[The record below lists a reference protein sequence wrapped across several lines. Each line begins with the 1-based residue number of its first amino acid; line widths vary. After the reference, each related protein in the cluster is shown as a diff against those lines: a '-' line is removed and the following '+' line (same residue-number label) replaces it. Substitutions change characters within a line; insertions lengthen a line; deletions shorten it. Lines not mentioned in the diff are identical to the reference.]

1 MGRTQN
7 LPDLRAGA
15 ARRVDIQ
22 AIEQEL
28 ASFWE
33 LAGAPEAG
41 HGPVTTARVLNLIA
55 VTARPAD
62 AARVQQTLSG
72 LIYRYPCRA
81 ILVLAEVGAPEP
93 GLEAWIQAHCQLPDP
108 SGVQV
113 CCEQISLQAR
123 GAALRDAGAVVLP
136 LLVPDLP
143 VSLWWLGEP
152 PGSRP
157 RAPAQPTAEP
167 PGERLL
173 AELFGRLL
181 SVSDQLIVD
190 SAAFAGPGQ
199 GLRWLAARCDQ
210 AAGRY
215 HVADLA
221 WARLAPWR
229 TLLAQCFDPPEAR
242 AYLTRIERIE
252 LEHAPG
258 PDGQVEAVL
267 LVAWLASRL
276 GWEPGAAPQQGA
288 ARLSLRAGPRTVAVE
303 LYSRGQAGPTA
314 GAVRRVA
321 LYAGGAHFAVRLTEP
336 SCAAVEAVLESRS
349 QPARVLRLPPANEAE
364 LLARLLDTL
373 GGDPVYEAA
382 LMLAAQLSEA
392 AGI

>member
-1 MGRTQN
+1 MS
-7 LPDLRAGA
+7 LLHDVSHLLSGA
-15 ARRVDIQ
+15 PRQVDIR

-33 LAGAPEAG
+33 AAGVPGDG

-55 VTARPAD
+55 VATRVTD
-62 AARVQQTLSG
+62 AERVQQTLSR

-81 ILVLAEVGAPEP
+81 IVVIAEPEAPAP
-93 GLEAWIQAHCQLPDP
+93 GLEAWIQAHCQPPDP

-113 CCEQISLQAR
+113 CCEQISLLAK
-123 GAALRDAGAVVLP
+123 GAALREAWGVVLP
-136 LLVPDLP
+136 LLMPDLP

-152 PGSRP
+152 PQSTP
-157 RAPAQPTAEP
+157 RERRGTPVR
-167 PGERLL
+167 PGEPLL
-173 AELFGRLL
+173 AELLERLL
-181 SVSDQLIVD
+181 RVSDQLIAD
-190 SAAFAGPGQ
+190 SAAFARPED
-199 GLRWLAARCDQ
+199 GLWWLAARCDQ

-229 TLLAQCFDPPEAR
+229 TLLAQCFDPPDTR
-242 AYLTRIERIE
+242 TYLEQIEQVE

-258 PDGQVEAVL
+258 GETEAVL

-276 GWEPGAAPQQGA
+276 GWEPALPGQRHAG
-288 ARLSLRAGPRTVAVE
+288 LVLRAGDRLIEVKHRA
-303 LYSRGQAGPTA
+303 RGQANSTA
-314 GAVRRVA
+314 GAVQMVA
-321 LYAGGAHFAVRLTEP
+321 LYAREARFIVRLTEP
-336 SCAAVEAVLESRS
+336 SCAAVQAVLTQRS
-349 QPARVLRLPPANEAE
+349 PPARVLRLPPADEAE

-382 LMLAAQLSEA
+382 LMLAMRLIKP
-392 AGI
+392 AGE